1 MSADGKS
8 SSETNQ
14 QANQE
19 PSVTASAASS
29 AASSAG
35 APNAAPVSPSAA
47 AGSTSGTP
55 LKMPRTL
62 GAVAHERIAHLAD
75 AIAESELQRVNTDL
89 TSMSVTALGAWPKI
103 KSTRGD
109 ILRKA
114 PTHDMTL
121 FDAFED
127 ICLSLGHV
135 EAQVNATEEENRV
148 LTGQWDAIK
157 AEVSNVKAFLVGLA
171 KYGDINVVPLRKVGT
186 EFGYRATLDD
196 AATVIEMLVQNW
208 SKFGDKP
215 PFSAE
220 RLQEFDREVA
230 AFRVAVGLKEQNPEG
245 PRLELMR
252 RRRVY
257 TLFRLAVTNIR
268 EALIYVYGESRV
280 GEYVPAFSNATGK
293 ARSGSK
299 DEPGTPAEQ
308 PTDSAEANL
317 SAARRPSGFVVNNPE
332 NLPITPPFIE
342 EEDGDKQRSA

>member
-1 MSADGKS
+1 MSADDKS
-8 SSETNQ
+8 SSKTNEPMNQ
-14 QANQE
+14 Q
-19 PSVTASAASS
+19 TAQSELKVAAASS
-29 AASSAG
+29 AAV
-35 APNAAPVSPSAA
+35 PDAAPVSPSTEV
-47 AGSTSGTP
+47 GSGTATP
-55 LKMPRTL
+55 PVKMPRTL
-62 GAVAHERIAHLAD
+62 GAAAYERISRLAD
-75 AIAESELQRVNTDL
+75 AIAEDDLQRVNTDL
-89 TSMSVTALGAWPKI
+89 TAMSVTALGAWPKI
-103 KSTRGD
+103 KSARAD

-157 AEVSNVKAFLVGLA
+157 AEVSNVKAFLVGVA

-208 SKFGDKP
+208 PKFGDKP

-257 TLFRLAVTNIR
+257 TLFRLAVANIR
-268 EALIYVYGESRV
+268 EVLIYVYGESRV
-280 GEYVPAFSNATGK
+280 GEFVPSFSNATGK
-293 ARSGSK
+293 PRSSK
-299 DEPGTPAEQ
+299 DEPATPADQ

-342 EEDGDKQRSA
+342 EGDDKQRSA